1 MPKGAD
7 DSDLNGK
14 KMIRLSVRFWT
25 NNIAR
30 GKGKVLAKHAWSS
43 GVVKLES
50 NAGHGIKAGR
60 PFVFR
65 SLPEL
70 GSAIEKSLIA
80 GGIRLHPSAKTKR
93 YSADPAE

>member
-1 MPKGAD
+1 MPKGRD
-7 DSDLNGK
+7 DGDLKGK

-30 GKGKVLAKHAWSS
+30 GKGNVRAKHAWSS
-43 GVVKLES
+43 GVVKLEP
-50 NAGHGIKAGR
+50 NAGHGIRAGK
-60 PFVFR
+60 PAVFR
-65 SLPEL
+65 SLLEL

-93 YSADPAE
+93 YSADPTE